1 MARTKDFSNVNTNRT
16 YSAIAE
22 ATAEPEQQEAQ
33 DTQQAQDTQDE
44 QRKPR
49 KEYTEQEKQQFMDE
63 GKTRG
68 RKDVKMPRINMA
80 FKPEIHEFIRVMA
93 QARGETVTQFTNHVF
108 ARYMEEN
115 RDMYERAK
123 EMTKAFKESLD

>member
-1 MARTKDFSNVNTNRT
+1 MASKKDFSKVNTNRT

-22 ATAEPEQQEAQ
+22 ATAEPEQQ

-49 KEYTEQEKQQFMDE
+49 REYTEQEKQQFMNE